1 MEKIIR
7 RLFLIVSLFVGGLTA
22 GAQSM
27 SDLEILEFVQK
38 ERKAGTDQ
46 AQIFIKLMQRGV
58 DTKQLQRLQK
68 LYDNQGSSSSLK
80 SLRLTT
86 SSSSSSSSPNSRMR
100 ESNGSVR
107 VDDEGNPLYSS
118 MDGYNP

>member
-1 MEKIIR
+1 M
-7 RLFLIVSLFVGGLTA
+7 SLFVGVLTA

-58 DTKQLQRLQK
+58 DAKQLQRLK
-68 LYDNQGSSSSLK
+68 SLYENQGGSSSSK

-86 SSSSSSSSPNSRMR
+86 SSSSSSSSSYSASSRMR

-107 VDDEGNPLYSS
+107 VDNEGNPLYSS
-118 MDGYNP
+118 TDGYNPLGSS